1 MDSSVSAKDEIW
13 LLRVC
18 HHVSNALYI
27 SYEIIRHVNLLSDRR
42 SLTEAWECHSI
53 VYFVRELVFFS
64 LMKYVTFVFVLEQV
78 LCNHVI
84 RSSKGGLSVLY
95 SIFISNWLSNVWC
108 PITSR
113 YNGPLSVI

>member
-1 MDSSVSAKDEIW
+1 